1 MYGGRIILVQ
11 HFELSSSHN
20 TSLQF
25 VAEQEQNEIIR
36 LKEKLL
42 ENYQI
47 EHEKNTTPKKLSKVF
62 IKPEIK
68 LQRKRYSAK
77 VIKGYYK

>member
-1 MYGGRIILVQ
+1 MYGGRIISLVQ
-11 HFELSSSHN
+11 HFELSSSCN

-25 VAEQEQNEIIR
+25 VAEQEQNNVVT

-47 EHEKNTTPKKLSKVF
+47 EHEKKLLKRSY
-62 IKPEIK
+62 
-68 LQRKRYSAK
+68 QRSL
-77 VIKGYYK
+77 

>member
-1 MYGGRIILVQ
+1 MYRGRIIQLVQ
-11 HFELSSSHN
+11 HFELSSSRN

-25 VAEQEQNEIIR
+25 VAEQEQNNVVT

-47 EHEKNTTPKKLSKVF
+47 EHEKKL
-62 IKPEIK
+62 
-68 LQRKRYSAK
+68 LKRSYQTSL
-77 VIKGYYK
+77 

>member
-1 MYGGRIILVQ
+1 MYRGRIIQLVQ
-11 HFELSSSHN
+11 HFELSSSRN

-25 VAEQEQNEIIR
+25 VAEQEQNNVVR

-47 EHEKNTTPKKLSKVF
+47 EHEKKL
-62 IKPEIK
+62 
-68 LQRKRYSAK
+68 LKRSYQSFL
-77 VIKGYYK
+77 

>member
-1 MYGGRIILVQ
+1 MYGGRIISLVQ
-11 HFELSSSHN
+11 HFELSSSRN

-25 VAEQEQNEIIR
+25 VAEQEQNNVVT

-47 EHEKNTTPKKLSKVF
+47 EDEKKL
-62 IKPEIK
+62 
-68 LQRKRYSAK
+68 LKRSYQTSL
-77 VIKGYYK
+77 

>member
-1 MYGGRIILVQ
+1 MYGGRIISLVL
-11 HFELSSSHN
+11 HFELSSSRN

-25 VAEQEQNEIIR
+25 VAELEQNKIIW

-42 ENYQI
+42 ENYQT
-47 EHEKNTTPKKLSKVF
+47 EHEKNTTPEKLSKVF

-68 LQRKRYSAK
+68 LQRNRYNAK
-77 VIKGYYK
+77 VI

>member
-1 MYGGRIILVQ
+1 MYGGRIIQLVQ
-11 HFELSSSHN
+11 HFELSSSRN

-25 VAEQEQNEIIR
+25 VAEQEQNNVVR

-47 EHEKNTTPKKLSKVF
+47 EHKKKTTQKKLSKFF
-62 IKPEIK
+62 IKLEIK
-68 LQRKRYSAK
+68 LQRYNAK
-77 VIKGYYK
+77 VI

>member
-1 MYGGRIILVQ
+1 MYGGRIIQLVQ
-11 HFELSSSHN
+11 HFELSSSRN

-25 VAEQEQNEIIR
+25 VAEQEQNNVVR

-47 EHEKNTTPKKLSKVF
+47 EHEKKL
-62 IKPEIK
+62 
-68 LQRKRYSAK
+68 LKRSYQSFL
-77 VIKGYYK
+77 

>member
-1 MYGGRIILVQ
+1 MYGGRIISLVQ
-11 HFELSSSHN
+11 HFELSSSRN

-25 VAEQEQNEIIR
+25 VAEQEQNNVVT

-47 EHEKNTTPKKLSKVF
+47 EHEKKL
-62 IKPEIK
+62 
-68 LQRKRYSAK
+68 LKRSYQTSL
-77 VIKGYYK
+77 

>member
-1 MYGGRIILVQ
+1 MYRGRIIQLVQ
-11 HFELSSSHN
+11 HFELSSSRN

-25 VAEQEQNEIIR
+25 VAEQEQNNDVR

-42 ENYQI
+42 ENYKI
-47 EHEKNTTPKKLSKVF
+47 EHVKKTTQKKLSKFF

-68 LQRKRYSAK
+68 LQRYNAK
-77 VIKGYYK
+77 VI